1 MINMTDQSKW
11 GFIINLILNGKK
23 TTTQTHTQILIIAVC
38 VTMSERKKKKL
49 TLTEL
54 VTCKFVILLHKYNVK
69 CYLELDKQRSWI
81 K

>member
-1 MINMTDQSKW
+1 M
-11 GFIINLILNGKK
+11 GKK
-23 TTTQTHTQILIIAVC
+23 NTTQTHAEILIIAVC
-38 VTMSERKKKKL
+38 VTMSQKKKKKKL

-69 CYLELDKQRSWI
+69 WYPELAKQSWI

>member
-1 MINMTDQSKW
+1 ME
-11 GFIINLILNGKK
+11 KK
-23 TTTQTHTQILIIAVC
+23 PPHKHTHTDINNCCMCDDVW
-38 VTMSERKKKKL
+38 KKEKKL

>member
-1 MINMTDQSKW
+1 MGIYNKSYFKW
-11 GFIINLILNGKK
+11 KK

-38 VTMSERKKKKL
+38 VTMSEKKKKKL